1 MTPLIIFRVVFLFA
15 VAERIV
21 ETVDVEFEVINEEA

>member
-1 MTPLIIFRVVFLFA
+1 MTPLIFRVVFLFA

-21 ETVDVEFEVINEEA
+21 ETVECTDYEVIQ

>member
-1 MTPLIIFRVVFLFA
+1 VSALIFRVVFLFA

-21 ETVDVEFEVINEEA
+21 DVVECEEFEVSE